1 MDGDRASRMA
11 SPLHGRFARS
21 RAALQRWP
29 VALEFALQSI
39 WSARRRMWLV
49 VLGVAIG
56 FGAIFSMLI
65 IGGSVQAKIQSS
77 LDSLGGDIVTLNINR
92 PSSMDRDDLEMGRM
106 GHRPSRLPGQ
116 EASEAVTLDAL
127 ALLLGAM
134 PGVTAVAPVYERTSC
149 VSGRHDVRH
158 LAVIQTTAALQDLL
172 GLQWAQGRALTRADE
187 GQNNLVVGS
196 QVLGELR
203 QQRPGIG
210 LGSTVQAC
218 GRTYRIVGV
227 LRSHPGSDFV
237 QALQINQSALVVA
250 AGEAQREDRG
260 MSTQSWLLR
269 LQAGADAQAMATQ
282 ITTRV
287 ERLLPGYSVRADGAW
302 AFIRSRQEQISLY
315 SRFLAVLGSVAL
327 LVGALG
333 ITNMMLVTVAE
344 RRAEIGLRMAIGA
357 QPQDIVIQF
366 LCEGVL
372 ICLVGAVVGMLL
384 GWTVASVALGLAGF
398 EAVLLPSVVAQASL
412 LAIGCGM
419 VAGAYPAR
427 QAARLDP
434 VSSLQG

>member
-1 MDGDRASRMA
+1 MG
-11 SPLHGRFARS
+11 SPLDGRFARS

-65 IGGSVQAKIQSS
+65 IGGSVQAKIQAS
-77 LDSLGGDIVTLNINR
+77 LDSLGGDIVTLSINR
-92 PSSMDRDDLEMGRM
+92 PSSMGRDDPGMDHMGR
-106 GHRPSRLPGQ
+106 RPSGLPGQ
-116 EASEAVTLDAL
+116 EASEAVALDAL
-127 ALLLGAM
+127 APLLGAM
-134 PGVTAVAPVYERTSC
+134 PGVTAVAPVYERSSC

-158 LAVIQTTAALQDLL
+158 LAVIQTTAAAQDLL

-250 AGEAQREDRG
+250 GEAQREDRG
-260 MSTQSWLLR
+260 TSNPSWLLR
-269 LQAGADAQAMATQ
+269 LQAGTDAQAMAAQ
-282 ITTRV
+282 ISARV
-287 ERLLPGYSVRADGAW
+287 ERLLPGYSVQADGAW

-333 ITNMMLVTVAE
+333 ITNMMLVTVAQ

-384 GWTVASVALGLAGF
+384 GWGVASVALGLAGF
-398 EAVLLPSVVAQASL
+398 DAVLLPSVVLQASL

>member
-1 MDGDRASRMA
+1 MDSR
-11 SPLHGRFARS
+11 LHRRFARS
-21 RAALQRWP
+21 RAALQRWS
-29 VALEFALQSI
+29 VALEFAVQSI

-65 IGGSVQAKIQSS
+65 IGGSVQAKIESS

-92 PSSMDRDDLEMGRM
+92 PSAMYQDDLGVGRM
-106 GHRPSRLPGQ
+106 TRRPSRLPGQ
-116 EASEAVTLDAL
+116 DASEALPLNAL
-127 ALLLGAM
+127 EPLLSAM
-134 PGVTAVAPVYERTSC
+134 PAVMAVAPVYNRGSC
-149 VSGRHDVRH
+149 AVSGDDVRN
-158 LAVIQTTAALQDLL
+158 LTVINTTVAIQDLL

-187 GQNNLVVGS
+187 AQNNMVVGS
-196 QVLGELR
+196 QALVDLR
-203 QQRPGIG
+203 QQKPDIG
-210 LGSTVQAC
+210 LGSIIKSC
-218 GRTYRIVGV
+218 GRPYRIVGV
-227 LRSHPGSDFV
+227 LRPHPGSDFV
-237 QALQINQSALVVA
+237 QALQINESTLV
-250 AGEAQREDRG
+250 AGAQAPRQDDG
-260 MSTQSWLLR
+260 LSTQSWLLR
-269 LQAGADAQAMATQ
+269 LQAGADAQAIAGQ
-282 ITTRV
+282 ITARV
-287 ERLLPGYSVRADGAW
+287 ERLLPGYSVQADGAW

-384 GWTVASVALGLAGF
+384 GWGVASVALGLAGF
-398 EAVLLPSVVAQASL
+398 EAMLSPSVIVQASL